1 MKKPNAIKIYNATRT
16 DIPFAEVVKWV
27 QKNWW
32 WISIVSEKIYTF
44 ILTKIKQNAR
54 NRKD

>member
-1 MKKPNAIKIYNATRT
+1 MKKPNAIKIYNATRA
-16 DIPFAEVVKWV
+16 DVPFAEVVKWV

-32 WISIVSEKIYTF
+32 WISIVSEKLYTF